1 MKSFQN
7 KLFLIIVL
15 FGYACGGTAPDFSSD
30 SRVLNKKMLAGAKSV
45 IQTGDIIL
53 RSGKDFTS
61 YRIRELSGK
70 DKTYSHA
77 GIAYV
82 SDTNVY
88 IYHITPPD
96 LDENKAD
103 TTLRL
108 ETLEQFA
115 KPSKCFGF
123 GIARYSLTEDEINKS
138 IHYLDS
144 LRNKKVTFDYVFD
157 LREPGKMYCSEMI
170 DNTLRYATAGRIA
183 LARKFFTGEQ
193 SVKAVK
199 YFHLGMEEVR
209 KREFIPIDNIYM
221 NPNCTVIQQFV
232 FLK

>member
-1 MKSFQN
+1 MKSFQYS
-7 KLFLIIVL
+7 LFAAI
-15 FGYACGGTAPDFSSD
+15 FFFFYACGGTPPNFSSD
-30 SRVLNKKMLAGAKSV
+30 IRVLNKEMIAAAKNS
-45 IQTGDIIL
+45 IRTGDIVL

-61 YRIRELSGK
+61 YRIRELSDK

-77 GIAYV
+77 GMAYV
-82 SDTNVY
+82 DGTNVY

-96 LDENKAD
+96 LDEDKAD
-103 TTLRL
+103 TILRL

-115 KPSKCFGF
+115 KPAKCFGF
-123 GIARYSLTEDEINKS
+123 GVARYKLSEDEIGKS

-144 LRNKKVTFDYVFD
+144 LRNKKITFDYVFD

-183 LARKFFTGEQ
+183 LARKFFTKQQ

-199 YFHLGMEEVR
+199 YFHLTMQDVM
-209 KREFIPIDNIYM
+209 KREYIPIDNIYM
-221 NPNCTVIQQFV
+221 NPYCTVIQHYV